1 MPVSDWDPK
10 GGSRHICNRESR
22 GNFWKVLGWDLEEGL
37 FKFMKSL
44 SNENKEGHLYVCG
57 GQGLPHIEVEHEGR
71 KRGYKSLRKQ
81 HARKNRTFS
90 LVVNTESD

>member
-10 GGSRHICNRESR
+10 GVFRHICNRESR

-37 FKFMKSL
+37 FKLMKSL
-44 SNENKEGHLYVCG
+44 SNENKEGHLCVG
-57 GQGLPHIEVEHEGR
+57 GQGLPHIGGEQEGR

-81 HARKNRTFS
+81 HARTNRTFS